1 MPAVVIG
8 KVMGQIGSLGI
19 LAGWTEKRFA
29 RRVGLD
35 VLDVYRREHAA
46 HPELAGKDLY
56 AKVVAAHMGTDRE
69 AASRLVRQAGE
80 SFADW
85 PNWRDTTFRDVVHY
99 IVIADYMRSNPG
111 RGVTSTNMGRVIA
124 RTIPGDL

>member
-8 KVMGQIGSLGI
+8 KITGQIGSLGI
-19 LAGWTEKRFA
+19 FAGRTEKRFA
-29 RRVGLD
+29 RRVSLGMLE
-35 VLDVYRREHAA
+35 VYRREHAA
-46 HPELAGKDLY
+46 NPELSGKELY

-69 AASRLVRQAGE
+69 TASRLVRQAGE

-85 PNWRDTTFRDVVHY
+85 PNWRDMTFRDVVNY

-111 RGVTSTNMGRVIA
+111 RGVTNTNMGRVIA
-124 RTIPGDL
+124 QTIPGDL